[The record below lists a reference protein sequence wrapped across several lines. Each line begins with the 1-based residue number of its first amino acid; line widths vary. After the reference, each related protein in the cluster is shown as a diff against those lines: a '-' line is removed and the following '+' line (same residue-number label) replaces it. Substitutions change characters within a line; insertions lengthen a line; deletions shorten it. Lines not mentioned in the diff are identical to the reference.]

1 MLEEKADRGEEGG
14 EEVVVVTMAGEGE
27 GDGGEEGGGQEVV
40 EKCRGQ
46 LQVVQT
52 IKSVPLLP
60 VCVSIHNS
68 ATQLQIFFLVIHFI
82 AGRPTQG
89 VRLIQTTIYS
99 SAYPAWR
106 KYLPNEGLYVCVIKN
121 WQLHMLC

>member
-68 ATQLQIFFLVIHFI
+68 ATHLQIFFLVIHFI